1 MLFRDLKKSLNEKV
15 ENVYLIYGDDAF
27 FRENAVKLIK
37 ARALSE
43 PDLNLTN
50 LTGQEIK
57 ADYEVLY
64 SATQSY
70 PFMSERRY
78 VVVRDFAP
86 TATDLKNKV
95 LKRVFEEL
103 PETTVLIIVNE
114 KSVEPLAKKENVVLV
129 DCKKDR
135 TLVLD
140 WVQRTAKKH
149 GVIISSSTVS
159 MLSEY
164 CGDDMSRISRET
176 EKLIAYVGANSEINA
191 EAVELLVGKET
202 EYQVYKLTDA
212 ISQKKYDLAYEILF
226 DLVNKNQDKY
236 YLFSAIYHHYRVL
249 LHASLSRLTVSEL
262 SQHLNVHRF
271 VAEKAI
277 AQSKYFKP
285 KQLKTV
291 CDKLGSFDGAI
302 KSGEILVDTAL
313 WNSVLNAMLS
323 E

>member
-15 ENVYLIYGDDAF
+15 ENVYLVYGDDAF
-27 FRENAVKLIK
+27 FRENAVRLIK
-37 ARALSE
+37 ERALSE

-57 ADYEVLY
+57 LDYEVLY

-70 PFMSERRY
+70 PFMSEKRY
-78 VVVRDFAP
+78 VIVRDFAP
-86 TATDLKNKV
+86 TATELKNKV

-114 KSVEPLAKKENVVLV
+114 KNAEQLAKKEGVTLV
-129 DCKKDR
+129 DCKKDK

-140 WVQRTAKKH
+140 WVQRQAKKH
-149 GVIISSSTVS
+149 GVIISPKTVA
-159 MLSEY
+159 LISEY
-164 CGDDMSRISRET
+164 CGDDMARISNET
-176 EKLIAYVGANSEINA
+176 EKLISYVGDNAEIN
-191 EAVELLVGKET
+191 EETVELLVGKET
-202 EYQVYKLTDA
+202 EYQVYKLTDV
-212 ISQKKYDLAYEILF
+212 ISFRNYDQAYEILF

-249 LHASLSRLTVSEL
+249 LHASLSRMTANEL
-262 SQHLNVHRF
+262 SSYLGVHRF

-277 AQSKYFKP
+277 TQSKRFKP

-291 CDKLGSFDGAI
+291 CDKLGSYDGAI
-302 KSGEILVDTAL
+302 KSGELLVDTAL